1 LSPRWQD
8 QLTERLEAKAHV
20 ALYNDPDPSPV
31 SASCNECS
39 VLLFSDVTGDQAK
52 QRGVMGDGS

>member
-1 LSPRWQD
+1 LAG